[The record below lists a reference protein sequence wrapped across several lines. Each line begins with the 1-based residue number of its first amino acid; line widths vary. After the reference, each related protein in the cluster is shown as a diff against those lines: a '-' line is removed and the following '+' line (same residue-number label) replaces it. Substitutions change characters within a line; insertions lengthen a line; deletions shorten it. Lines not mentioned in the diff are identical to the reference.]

1 MAASGV
7 GRGRGWLNLN
17 KRSNPIR
24 PGPIPSSNENQNAEK
39 ASLGKDKVLST
50 LEALDVKDDGIL
62 LNQKLKYIL
71 ECFEQECKTANE
83 VEDKFKL
90 LYQKC
95 LQDSKLATKLV
106 LMVSSYSFITTEVHS
121 VKLRNIFIRHIQQDF
136 ENSKQLQTTDSDCFR
151 NAIRMLGE
159 FFNKAR
165 LVDGS
170 QIKFLAAP
178 LLRYFDML
186 VESAQPED
194 LELFTVQL
202 FLNGSSIKAEFP
214 QKLSEI
220 MVKIRVLLTT
230 DTQLTKISKLW
241 LLLALDV
248 ESHRFSLLT
257 SDLQKF
263 YQDQLGDKAMAG
275 FQGFHN
281 PLSVE
286 ISYSNK
292 TLDSYQSSVNVLQV
306 SPPESTSPLSDNCS
320 SAQNSSSTSSQVDLD
335 LALAINNTKNFMA
348 DSSNNDWSGANKDS
362 SGSSNIGR
370 PILGVGA
377 RLLKG
382 KDSSQWENGDKG
394 WNNRQKSGANKSWG
408 GQRKGQIPSKSKGW
422 EHDDRFETVYQ

>member
-275 FQGFHN
+275 FQ
-281 PLSVE
+281 
-286 ISYSNK
+286 
-292 TLDSYQSSVNVLQV
+292 V